1 MDTRQERRRVDPR
14 GTCGLIRFVAA
25 AGAGVLGGILALFV
39 LGGLAQTVLASYG
52 AAYSSGDVRR
62 LPTLE
67 VALVLGTQ
75 PYTRRGRFNTDL
87 GRRLDSAA
95 LAWREGKVKRVIASG
110 NRVGE
115 AYDEPTAM
123 MTALVAR
130 GVPAE
135 AIERDFGGTRTWLS
149 VRRARDVYGLKRVLI
164 VSQRGHLDRA
174 LFLARRAGL
183 DAWGFDAIE
192 RPEPRRPYYG
202 LYTVLRALRAFS
214 DAILD

>member
-1 MDTRQERRRVDPR
+1 
-14 GTCGLIRFVAA
+14 LIRFLAAVCVVA
-25 AGAGVLGGILALFV
+25 LGGLVVRFV
-39 LGGLAQTVLASYG
+39 LGGMAQTVLVSYG
-52 AAYSSGDVRR
+52 MAYSSRDVRR
-62 LPTLE
+62 LPALD

-87 GRRLDSAA
+87 GRRLDAAA
-95 LAWREGKVKRVIASG
+95 LAWREGKVRRVIASG

-123 MTALVAR
+123 MKALIAR

-149 VRRARDVYGLKRVLI
+149 VRRARDIYGLKRVLI
-164 VSQRGHLDRA
+164 VSQRSHLDRA

-183 DAWGFDAIE
+183 EAWGFDAIE
-192 RPEPRRPYYG
+192 RPRSRRLYYG

-214 DAILD
+214 DAVLDRHSAPASTGR